1 MATREVSFQFVAESG
16 SSGTAGSA
24 GEARSELLSVV
35 DEIIACVVSIME
47 SAPHLAEDRMA
58 HRGAYGVLRE
68 DVVEDDPGAASSRA
82 PATPSAARG
91 VLSRM
96 LGKHVGEVLNYLAL
110 LAWNRCV
117 MSLVGGPT
125 RTTIDVLM
133 TRQFHGLK
141 LVWTWAYTLGVSSAC
156 VAVVRWSAEK
166 RASLEDEEIEV
177 SALDNVPRDATDADV
192 SHDGE
197 EATGAASVVALRAL
211 LRSPLSPPR
220 LTRRFRA
227 FAHGRLQ
234 GACAYAAM
242 WAWAVASLGTLPART
257 VEQDVFATALLSL
270 VFAFVAVFGA
280 KGEGPFGGALRVTT
294 ERDLASRAEGVAA
307 EDAARLTRENEA
319 SRVTRT
325 SLRAT
330 CEWIVAVAWVGAA
343 RRFAGTALGI
353 ETTTEP
359 GTVANV
365 STQLLQWFVAFV
377 AVGARVAFVAAR
389 AAGQDEPWC
398 AEFGRDAEE
407 AVRAVKAAFVR
418 AWPADDATR
427 ASRSKNETP
436 LLASELGDPGE
447 SRTGNERAGEGDD
460 DAGRLAREAIREK
473 LLDSV
478 SVARDASSMLAGAFA
493 FTAGVALNAAAQTT
507 WRSVVRRTTGSSG
520 GFGAAPSATAYA
532 LALSAVTVAAA
543 TYAERC
549 GSADEARRSSIV
561 ARALA
566 ADEARV
572 GAFVAGFA
580 WNAAFAASVGDDGT
594 RGWPWI
600 AAAGWTVAAAG
611 YAATRES
618 VREVKAAL
626 HTEKKRSARGVRA
639 RANAGE

>member
-1 MATREVSFQFVAESG
+1 
-16 SSGTAGSA
+16 
-24 GEARSELLSVV
+24 
-35 DEIIACVVSIME
+35 
-47 SAPHLAEDRMA
+47 MA

-156 VAVVRWSAEK
+156 TAVVRWSAEK
-166 RASLEDEEIEV
+166 LASLEEEERGVLDDGVEAADEP
-177 SALDNVPRDATDADV
+177 SASGSLARF
-192 SHDGE
+192 
-197 EATGAASVVALRAL
+197 R
-211 LRSPLSPPR
+211 RSPLSPLR

-257 VEQDVFATALLSL
+257 AEQDVFATALLSV
-270 VFAFVAVFGA
+270 VFAVVAVFGA
-280 KGEGPFGGALRVTT
+280 KGEGPLGGALRVTT
-294 ERDLASRAEGVAA
+294 ERDLASNGEGVAA
-307 EDAARLTRENEA
+307 EDAARLSRRNEA
-319 SRVTRT
+319 SRVTRA

-330 CEWIVAVAWVGAA
+330 CEWIVAVAWVGAF
-343 RRFAGTALGI
+343 RRFAGTVFGVESFDAN
-353 ETTTEP
+353 
-359 GTVANV
+359 ANV
-365 STQLLQWFVAFV
+365 KTQLVGWFVAFV

-447 SRTGNERAGEGDD
+447 SRTGDERAGEGDD
-460 DAGRLAREAIREK
+460 DAGRLARGAIREK

-507 WRSVVRRTTGSSG
+507 WRSVVHRTVGSSG

-543 TYAERC
+543 TYAERR
-549 GSADEARRSSIV
+549 GSADRQIV

-572 GAFVAGFA
+572 GAFIAGFA

-600 AAAGWTVAAAG
+600 AAAGWTAVAAG

-626 HTEKKRSARGVRA
+626 HTEKKRSACGARA